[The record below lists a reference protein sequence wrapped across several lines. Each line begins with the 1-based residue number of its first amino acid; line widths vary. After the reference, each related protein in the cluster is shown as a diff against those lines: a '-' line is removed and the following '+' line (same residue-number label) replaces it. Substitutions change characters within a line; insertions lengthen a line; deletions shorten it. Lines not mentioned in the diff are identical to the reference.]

1 MLSSRRVAFV
11 EVVCHLAERSIPLLA
26 EASGERTF
34 EEFVYGQP
42 EFATLLHGVLEHVPA
57 VVVERHGAVGEALLA
72 DRVECAG
79 DGLDE
84 AGLAGAVCTLKGA
97 EAAVAFV
104 AGEDAVLAAH
114 DACHE
119 VAVAVERLC

>member
-11 EVVCHLAERSIPLLA
+11 EVVCHLAECRVPFLA

-34 EEFVYGQP
+34 EELVYGQP
-42 EFATLLHGVLEHVPA
+42 EFATLLHGVLAHVPA

-72 DRVECAG
+72 DRVECAR

-84 AGLAGAVCTLKGA
+84 AGLAGAVCTL
-97 EAAVAFV
+97 
-104 AGEDAVLAAH
+104 
-114 DACHE
+114 
-119 VAVAVERLC
+119 